1 MVGLSAG
8 IFSSMGM
15 GKQLLAAISGA
26 EPKDH
31 VWRPGQARLQ
41 RRDPVGRRL
50 RAEPIWRSIRRIGGP
65 MRSYLVVIDETS
77 EARAALRYAAR
88 RASGTGGGVI
98 LLAIIPPAE
107 FVQWGGVQ
115 AAMEEEA
122 KLRAEAMVLQA
133 SGAIVEEAGI
143 EPTILVRQGEPE
155 KAIADLLAERDD
167 VAALV
172 LGAAAEG
179 GPGPLVTHF
188 SGAVAGSL
196 PCPLVIVPGTL
207 GDEDLDRLS

>member
-1 MVGLSAG
+1 
-8 IFSSMGM
+8 
-15 GKQLLAAISGA
+15 
-26 EPKDH
+26 
-31 VWRPGQARLQ
+31 
-41 RRDPVGRRL
+41 
-50 RAEPIWRSIRRIGGP
+50 

-88 RASGTGGGVI
+88 RAAGTGGGVI

-115 AAMEEEA
+115 AAMEEES
-122 KLRAEAMVLQA
+122 KLRAEAMVLEA

-143 EPTILVRQGEPE
+143 EPTILVRQGEPV
-155 KAIADLLAERDD
+155 KAIADLLGERDD

-179 GPGPLVTHF
+179 GPGPLVSHF

-196 PCPLVIVPGTL
+196 PCPLVIVPGHL